1 MDNTKSNLWYIL
13 THIDVTKLLR
23 YAKISINTD
32 IFPKN
37 SDSYIKEIQRLM
49 IIMAFRKIDRGF
61 EVCKNVQ

>member
-1 MDNTKSNLWYIL
+1 MVYINSYR
-13 THIDVTKLLR
+13 R
-23 YAKISINTD
+23 YKTFKIC
-32 IFPKN
+32 KN